1 MNNLVKEVIN
11 FGGELYPLI
20 LPASET
26 NGTGIM
32 NPSIYID
39 DNNILCNIR
48 HVNYTLYHCEGEQ
61 LFGNRHGPL
70 AYLNPENDIKLR
82 TNNFLAEL
90 NSGDFSIKKY
100 NKVDTSKL
108 DIEPV
113 WEFIG
118 LEDARVVRWNGK
130 LWYCGVRRDTKTNGE
145 GRMELSE
152 IEISETGIKEINRY
166 RIQPPN
172 DPNSY
177 CEKNWMPVID
187 MPFHFVKWA
196 NPTELVKV
204 DIKYKTSKTI
214 ILKNGID
221 NLQNLR
227 GGSHVIPFKGGR
239 MCIIHEVDLWK
250 NKLQQKDAKYTHRF
264 IVWDADWNIKH
275 ISEPFSFMDG
285 EIEFCCG
292 LAEYKNDLLITFGF
306 QDNAAYLLKMNKD
319 LLNKLKWT

>member
-1 MNNLVKEVIN
+1 M
-11 FGGELYPLI
+11 
-20 LPASET
+20 
-26 NGTGIM
+26 
-32 NPSIYID
+32 
-39 DNNILCNIR
+39 
-48 HVNYTLYHCEGEQ
+48 
-61 LFGNRHGPL
+61 
-70 AYLNPENDIKLR
+70 
-82 TNNFLAEL
+82 
-90 NSGDFSIKKY
+90 
-100 NKVDTSKL
+100 
-108 DIEPV
+108 
-113 WEFIG
+113 
-118 LEDARVVRWNGK
+118 
-130 LWYCGVRRDTKTNGE
+130 
-145 GRMELSE
+145 
-152 IEISETGIKEINRY
+152 
-166 RIQPPN
+166 
-172 DPNSY
+172 
-177 CEKNWMPVID
+177 
-187 MPFHFVKWA
+187 
-196 NPTELVKV
+196 VKV

-264 IVWDADWNIKH
+264 VRWDNNWNIKH